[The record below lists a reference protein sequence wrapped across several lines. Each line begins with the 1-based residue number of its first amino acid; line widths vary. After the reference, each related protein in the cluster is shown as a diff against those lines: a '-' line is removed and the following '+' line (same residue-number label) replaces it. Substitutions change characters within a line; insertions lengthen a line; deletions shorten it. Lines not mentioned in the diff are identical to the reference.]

1 MLGLTKIAPG
11 SVNVGL
17 TQRPEPVAGTG
28 HVVLAVQAAGI
39 CGTDLHIVDDE
50 FASSPPV
57 TMGHEVCGVVVEIGP
72 RVDPSWLGE
81 RVVSETY
88 FSTCGTCEH
97 CSAGRRNLC
106 HERRSIGSAVD
117 GAFAPRLAVPVGNLH
132 RVRDALAS
140 EAARSPSLSPACA
153 RASATRIGSRHTI
166 TCSSSDRGRSA

>member
-117 GAFAPRLAVPVGNLH
+117 GAFA
-132 RVRDALAS
+132 LAS
-140 EAARSPSLSPACA
+140 PFRSATSIAFATRWPRRRQRSPSLACVCQ
-153 RASATRIGSRHTI
+153 SLCDRIGSRHTI